1 MSVLLT
7 RRAILTGLAVSAALT
22 RPDLVGAQ
30 GLPKVVVSKD
40 PSCGCCGAWVDHI
53 RQAGFPA
60 DIVETPGVNR
70 IKTRLGVPPALAS
83 CHTAEVDGFVV
94 EGHVPA
100 SALKRFLTER
110 PATAKGLAVPGMP
123 VGSPGMEVDGVDP
136 DEYDVVLFDAKGQQR
151 RFARFRGGLELPA

>member
-7 RRAILTGLAVSAALT
+7 RRAALTGLAVSAVLT
-22 RPDLVGAQ
+22 RPSPVGAQ
-30 GLPKVVVSKD
+30 GLPKVVVNKD
-40 PSCGCCGAWVDHI
+40 PSCGCCAAWVDHI

-60 DIVETPGVNR
+60 DVVETSGVNR

-83 CHTAEVDGFVV
+83 CHTAEVDSFVV

-100 SALKRFLTER
+100 SALKRLLAER
-110 PATAKGLAVPGMP
+110 PAGATGLAVPGMP

-136 DEYDVVLFDAKGQQR
+136 DEYDVILFGPIGQR
-151 RFARFRGGLELPA
+151 RFARFKGNRELAA

>member
-1 MSVLLT
+1 MPVLLT

-30 GLPKVVVSKD
+30 GLPKVVVNKD

-70 IKTRLGVPPALAS
+70 T
-83 CHTAEVDGFVV
+83 
-94 EGHVPA
+94 
-100 SALKRFLTER
+100 
-110 PATAKGLAVPGMP
+110 
-123 VGSPGMEVDGVDP
+123 
-136 DEYDVVLFDAKGQQR
+136 
-151 RFARFRGGLELPA
+151 

>member
-1 MSVLLT
+1 MSVHLT
-7 RRAILTGLAVSAALT
+7 RRAALAGLALSALLT
-22 RPDLVGAQ
+22 RPGLVGAQ
-30 GLPKVVVSKD
+30 SLPRVVVNKD

-60 DIVETPGVNR
+60 DVVETPGVNR

-83 CHTAEVDGFVV
+83 CHTAEVDSFVI

-100 SALKRFLTER
+100 SALKRLLAER
-110 PATAKGLAVPGMP
+110 PAGAKGLAVPGMP

-136 DEYDVVLFDAKGQQR
+136 DEYDVVLFGQGGQR
-151 RFARFRGGLELPA
+151 RFARFKGSRELAA